1 VTAPTGVILKNHLA
15 FTPQLFLKFINKK
28 QRLGR
33 FIRRRSVGPAG
44 SAGSSV
50 AQAADR
56 QRDPFAVL
64 KLLIAG

>member
-15 FTPQLFLKFINKK
+15 FTPQLFLKFINKSH
-28 QRLGR
+28 
-33 FIRRRSVGPAG
+33 FIRHRSLSPTG

-50 AQAADR
+50 SQAADR

>member
-15 FTPQLFLKFINKK
+15 FTPQLFLNFINKK
-28 QRLGR
+28 QLSGH
-33 FIRRRSVGPAG
+33 FIRCRSLSPTG

-50 AQAADR
+50 SQATDQ